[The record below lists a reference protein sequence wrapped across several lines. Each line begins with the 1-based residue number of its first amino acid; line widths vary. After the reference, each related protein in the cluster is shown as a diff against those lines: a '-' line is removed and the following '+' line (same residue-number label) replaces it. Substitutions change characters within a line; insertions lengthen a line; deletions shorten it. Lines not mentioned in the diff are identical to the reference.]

1 MDTGAANSRRGEAGT
16 DNERAYLLK
25 HILIC
30 VLVMCMG
37 GSAASRPGLLPG
49 GEGGGAI
56 NIFFLSLHFILF
68 SASALTLSLILCDEI
83 IPILDR
89 V

>member
-49 GEGGGAI
+49 GEGGGGGGDKH
-56 NIFFLSLHFILF
+56 FFSLSSFYLVFCLCFNFI
-68 SASALTLSLILCDEI
+68 SNS
-83 IPILDR
+83 

>member
-49 GEGGGAI
+49 GGDKH
-56 NIFFLSLHFILF
+56 FFFSLHFILF

-83 IPILDR
+83 IPISDR